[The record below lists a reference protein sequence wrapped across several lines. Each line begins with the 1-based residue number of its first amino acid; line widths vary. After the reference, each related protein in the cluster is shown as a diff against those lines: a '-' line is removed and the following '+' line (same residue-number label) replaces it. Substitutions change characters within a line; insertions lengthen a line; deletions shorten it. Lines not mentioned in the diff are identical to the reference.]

1 MWGRELEDQTIAFR
15 EQALKISKWD
25 KMLLE
30 NSSKI
35 LELHDNVT
43 KVEHAQK
50 QLDTN
55 LEVIQRQQEELH
67 QLLDQ
72 VEDEVEKVYKQR
84 ADDMNMLDDE
94 REKGYEMAQHLNDE
108 LDQLEGMLKG
118 HIAKLNAS
126 HVRAADSD
134 NPMCQ
139 VVEILNAHL
148 HSLQWVN
155 ENSNQLQ
162 SKLNRLSKEFEFRTM
177 QTGRL
182 RYDHPY
188 Q

>member
-1 MWGRELEDQTIAFR
+1 MNMWGRELEDQTIAFR

-25 KMLLE
+25 KMLLA

-50 QLDTN
+50 QLGTN
-55 LEVIQRQQEELH
+55 LEAIQRQQEELH
-67 QLLDQ
+67 QLLNQ
-72 VEDEVEKVYKQR
+72 VEDEVVKVCK
-84 ADDMNMLDDE
+84 DDAKKMSDDE

-126 HVRAADSD
+126 HVRAADSG
-134 NPMCQ
+134 NPMCP